1 MAHIESGLDDFS
13 HFCPAEQLGVE
24 MIETPILRQKN
35 SKVKNKVAWFS
46 RKSKANSTIGS
57 DRDDYPSPQKDKPS
71 RKGKLGRKNRNSL
84 PVDMVY
90 PSPCDVTSLQPVVT
104 KSETSTS
111 GEDEED
117 YRSDEL
123 NPTSCVTALQNE
135 LHFLKGCV
143 SERRTVFSPSTSP
156 DLDSRDL
163 LQTYPSSLPID
174 EQFKILSSDHIVLP
188 QQEYSIQVSP
198 FIYPDTN
205 ENNKSHDQSP
215 DVSCDPKIHSNDNE
229 SLSHDKSHD
238 HKLKITRQGSLEYDH
253 LEPEYEIPVD
263 GVLDSHKTMDNGGY
277 FVSIQFSDQ
286 KNTDKHLITE
296 DTLEPN
302 DIPVSVSENHSFDQ
316 PDSSLLTDISPFPR
330 SLQQPRKNN
339 FFSSI
344 PGRLNSPN
352 LSTFSEVQ
360 KTLQHQW
367 NSASHIP
374 LSNKDE
380 EVCHCPSCCSCGS
393 SQRQLSIQ
401 DPGHKLNVSSSQH
414 LRYFSED
421 LSNASWPRSPVCPL
435 KRFTDKFTSK
445 LTFPRVT
452 RLKNTAS
459 PIVFKQF
466 ERVSSDG
473 ERKRDEEKIFG
484 SSVEVSH
491 SNTVIED
498 ELDISGCYG
507 NQFVCDPETQSIQ
520 SLMSHTSC
528 QSSITYNS
536 SHSYYSDHN
545 YTSFNKG
552 VDGTVFKQRMEVC
565 IHVHVYTECHGF
577 KSHLR
582 QHSFFPLPQV
592 SFFLSICEVKAL
604 VLSYML

>member
-1 MAHIESGLDDFS
+1 MESGLDDFS
-13 HFCPAEQLGVE
+13 HFCPAEQLHVGVE
-24 MIETPILRQKN
+24 MNETPILRQKN

-46 RKSKANSTIGS
+46 RRSKASSTIGS

-84 PVDMVY
+84 PVDVVY
-90 PSPCDVTSLQPVVT
+90 PSPCDAVTSLQPVVT

-117 YRSDEL
+117 YRSNEL

-135 LHFLKGCV
+135 LHSLKGCV

-156 DLDSRDL
+156 DLDSRDP
-163 LQTYPSSLPID
+163 LQTYPPSLPKD
-174 EQFKILSSDHIVLP
+174 EPFEILSSDHIVLP
-188 QQEYSIQVSP
+188 MQEYSIQVSP
-198 FIYPDTN
+198 FIYPDTT
-205 ENNKSHDQSP
+205 ETNKPHDQSP
-215 DVSCDPKIHSNDNE
+215 DVSCDPNIHSNHNE
-229 SLSHDKSHD
+229 SSSHDKSHD

-253 LEPEYEIPVD
+253 LEPEYEVPVD
-263 GVLDSHKTMDNGGY
+263 GVLDSRTTMDNGGY
-277 FVSIQFSDQ
+277 FVSIQFSEQ
-286 KNTDKHLITE
+286 KNSDKHVIAE
-296 DTLEPN
+296 NTLEPN
-302 DIPVSVSENHSFDQ
+302 IPVSVSENHFFDQ

-330 SLQQPRKNN
+330 SLQQPIKNN
-339 FFSSI
+339 FSSSI

-360 KTLQHQW
+360 KPQW

-401 DPGHKLNVSSSQH
+401 DPGHRLNVSSSQH
-414 LRYFSED
+414 SRYYSED

-435 KRFTDKFTSK
+435 KRFTDNSTSK

-459 PIVFKQF
+459 PAVSKQF

-473 ERKRDEEKIFG
+473 ERKRDEEEKVFG

-507 NQFVCDPETQSIQ
+507 NQFVCDPETQ

-552 VDGTVFKQRMEVC
+552 VDGTVFKQRMEVYR
-565 IHVHVYTECHGF
+565 HVYLVID
-577 KSHLR
+577 KLDR
-582 QHSFFPLPQV
+582 N
-592 SFFLSICEVKAL
+592 VK
-604 VLSYML
+604 